1 MTWLCRCAAPA
12 PPTTAPANP
21 QRRVAG
27 GTIKR
32 VAINVSGEPTLDLE
46 REAYAIPMREQGPS

>member
-1 MTWLCRCAAPA
+1 MTGPCHCAAPA
-12 PPTTAPANP
+12 SPTTTPANP

-32 VAINVSGEPTLDLE
+32 VAIQVSGEPTLDLE
-46 REAYAIPMREQGPS
+46 REAHAVLMREQGPS